1 MSSGDNMELGQLELG
16 FVLDNPENP
25 FRSQSSVFVQL
36 SLWDS
41 CLQRVGETRSTCD
54 EEAIPAACSILD
66 PTAAQVWQVPR
77 ERSPEELNC

>member
-1 MSSGDNMELGQLELG
+1 MSSGDNVELGQVELG
-16 FVLDNPENP
+16 FALDNLENP
-25 FRSQSSVFVQL
+25 LRSQNSVFMQL

-41 CLQRVGETRSTCD
+41 YLQRVGETSACD

-66 PTAAQVWQVPR
+66 PTAARAWQVPR